1 MEPEGG
7 NSHFYNLTESL
18 CVIVTA
24 HARKAKD
31 KDSEEGNRRSKACE
45 NEKALSQHTHC
56 LPSSRC

>member
-1 MEPEGG
+1 MEPEEG
-7 NSHFYNLTESL
+7 NSHIYNLTESL
-18 CVIVTA
+18 CVIVTV

-45 NEKALSQHTHC
+45 NEKALSEHTRC